1 MQTKFIFS
9 TLAMAVALAFTQA
22 NAAVIDATTRND
34 NKVVTEADTLTSF
47 QVSNGHT
54 GSVTGDIINI
64 NSSVNVKTEGRP
76 DNPSSSAFIG
86 SENTQK
92 VTIQVTEGNA
102 LSVSGSNLSIRG
114 QNIEIRTKE
123 DNLVSGHG
131 SSVIGGEETNLIS
144 ISGGT
149 YGLSLLPYNSEPET
163 NGTLTLTAKTVDI
176 SALNSGL

>member
-1 MQTKFIFS
+1 MQTKYIFS
-9 TLAMAVALAFTQA
+9 TLAMAVALAFTQE
-22 NAAVIDATTRND
+22 NAAVIDATTGDD

-102 LSVSGSNLSIRG
+102 LSVSGSNLSI
-114 QNIEIRTKE
+114 
-123 DNLVSGHG
+123 
-131 SSVIGGEETNLIS
+131 
-144 ISGGT
+144 
-149 YGLSLLPYNSEPET
+149 
-163 NGTLTLTAKTVDI
+163 
-176 SALNSGL
+176 